1 MDQKSFTLQ
10 GFKRPTDK
18 LSKDNDSAL
27 RILQSE
33 KPIVVL
39 PGRVAVILNRIT
51 FQTNALITKVMFHM
65 GNLRNILIPK
75 SKLRH

>member
-1 MDQKSFTLQ
+1 M
-10 GFKRPTDK
+10 
-18 LSKDNDSAL
+18 